1 MMSGKTPLL
10 EIEDLSVSFG
20 SNEVV
25 KAVSFQLHPGEVLG
39 VVGES
44 GSGKSVTT
52 LALMGLLPTAVVRA
66 KRAELSLPQSTPQ
79 RTSPPSGS
87 PTLPTSPPSQFT
99 PTQSPSG
106 VSLLN
111 LTNTELRKIRGRH
124 LAMVFQEPMSSL
136 NPLMRCGD
144 QVAEVLLTHGLARPE
159 EAKERALQWFER
171 VQLPTPAVL
180 YNRYPHELSGGQKQ
194 RVMIAM
200 AMIAQPDIL
209 IADEPTTALDA
220 HVQAEVIQLMLQL
233 QREEGMAMIFI
244 SHDLVLM
251 EHVASRVLVMR
262 SGEIAEQGEVKTL
275 FSNPQSPYTRG
286 LLACRPQPG
295 DRLYRLPTVDDFTNP
310 HSTAEA
316 PPSRETTTTRHQRHE
331 RLYAHPPLFQAR
343 EITKTFPNSEK
354 PAVDS
359 VSFDLYRGETLGLV
373 GGSGSGKTT
382 LSRILLGLT
391 PATSGSWLYR
401 DQNLLT
407 LSTRDFLPYRRT
419 MQLVFQDPVS
429 SLHPYKTIFET
440 LYEPMRVHGILP
452 ASPFRR
458 VNSRTEGRARAA
470 ALLEKVGL
478 SADVLTRYPRELSG
492 GQCQRVGIAR
502 ALVLE
507 PEFIICDESVSA
519 LDVSVQA
526 QVLNLLNELKDQL
539 GLTYLFIAHD
549 LQVVRYMCDRIL
561 VMHDGKIVESGEA
574 DALYNHPQTEY
585 TQKLLSLA

>member
-1 MMSGKTPLL
+1 M
-10 EIEDLSVSFG
+10 
-20 SNEVV
+20 
-25 KAVSFQLHPGEVLG
+25 
-39 VVGES
+39 
-44 GSGKSVTT
+44 
-52 LALMGLLPTAVVRA
+52 
-66 KRAELSLPQSTPQ
+66 
-79 RTSPPSGS
+79 
-87 PTLPTSPPSQFT
+87 
-99 PTQSPSG
+99 
-106 VSLLN
+106 
-111 LTNTELRKIRGRH
+111 
-124 LAMVFQEPMSSL
+124 
-136 NPLMRCGD
+136 
-144 QVAEVLLTHGLARPE
+144 
-159 EAKERALQWFER
+159 
-171 VQLPTPAVL
+171 
-180 YNRYPHELSGGQKQ
+180 
-194 RVMIAM
+194 
-200 AMIAQPDIL
+200 
-209 IADEPTTALDA
+209 
-220 HVQAEVIQLMLQL
+220 
-233 QREEGMAMIFI
+233 
-244 SHDLVLM
+244 
-251 EHVASRVLVMR
+251 
-262 SGEIAEQGEVKTL
+262 
-275 FSNPQSPYTRG
+275 
-286 LLACRPQPG
+286 
-295 DRLYRLPTVDDFTNP
+295 
-310 HSTAEA
+310 
-316 PPSRETTTTRHQRHE
+316 
-331 RLYAHPPLFQAR
+331 
-343 EITKTFPNSEK
+343 
-354 PAVDS
+354 
-359 VSFDLYRGETLGLV
+359 

-382 LSRILLGLT
+382 LSRLLLGLT

-407 LSTRDFLPYRRT
+407 LSPRDFLPYRRT

-458 VNSRTEGRARAA
+458 ANSRTEGRARAA